1 MCFFV
6 LHNKSICFY
15 LSIVSGMKSIRKII
29 FLIYWVIILIL
40 FPSQILF
47 SQEKD
52 TLDAQ
57 MLFNLSLDD
66 LMNIEIESS
75 VKQKQSITEAPS
87 VVTVITAKQIKE
99 RGYFSVAEALN
110 STAGFDVITD
120 YFQPNL
126 GIRGINGGMRS
137 WSRLAKVMIDGQ
149 SISFRSS
156 SDNYLDPSLIP
167 IEAIEK
173 IEIVRGPN
181 SAIYG
186 KNAFLGVI
194 NIITKNGS
202 TLSDNSITHFGGVYQ
217 KEAAYGISTVFG
229 GSQNDFDFL
238 FASSFSQF
246 NFSGLSPHNIPGS
259 DIYDNNSLTEQNESV
274 PFSVYAKLHYESEKI
289 GEISFDLSH
298 QNINHK
304 HEFADWGALTHHN
317 RINLI
322 NTFERLRYTKD
333 LFTDF
338 KVNVSL
344 AHSHSNPL
352 DNEILDTD
360 GDHSTWIKREL
371 NTTSYDISGD
381 LLYLVNEDNNFTL
394 GIDYT
399 ADLHEYQKFYT
410 IIENNNEI
418 LNPGGS
424 EGPENFNNLGVFL
437 QMIINP
443 GTFFTIDFLKKL
455 TITAGYRFD
464 FHSIYE
470 DVLTYRLAAVYAL
483 NNSYSSK
490 LMYGTSFNA
499 PSPAQ
504 LYTNAMFTGD
514 IIGNPDLKPEKAKT
528 LEWAL
533 LGRISEHLNFNTN
546 IFYTIIEDKIEY
558 LLPFGEISNITAA
571 NISKVYSAGF
581 EAEINVLFSNSTSY
595 VNYSYQKSLNERYNP
610 MLGDIRVKTN
620 IYPQHMLKFGETY
633 KFPKLHFRVHLDGKF
648 IGSRKASEQNSYV
661 YDPINYAI
669 NSYYLDPY
677 FIVGLNI
684 ESTDLKLFT
693 EKESILSL
701 KVENLFNTDY
711 YFPGFSDFDIP
722 GIGRSLILKLTQTL

>member
-1 MCFFV
+1 
-6 LHNKSICFY
+6 
-15 LSIVSGMKSIRKII
+15 MKSIKKVN
-29 FLIYWVIILIL
+29 FLINWVTILIL
-40 FPSQILF
+40 ISSSTLF

-52 TLDAQ
+52 TLNTQ

-75 VKQKQSITEAPS
+75 VKQKQRITEAPS
-87 VVTVITAKQIKE
+87 IVTVITAKQIKE
-99 RGYFSVAEALN
+99 RGYLSVSEALN
-110 STAGFDVITD
+110 SIAGFDVITD

-194 NIITKNGS
+194 NIITKTGS
-202 TLSDNSITHFGGVYQ
+202 TLSDNSITHFGGIYQ
-217 KEAAYGISTVFG
+217 KEPAFGLSTVFG
-229 GSQNDFDFL
+229 GSEHDFDFL
-238 FASSFSQF
+238 FASSISQF
-246 NFSGLSPHNIPGS
+246 DFSGLNPRNIPGS
-259 DIYDNNSLTEQNESV
+259 DIYDENSITEQNEIT
-274 PFSVYAKLHYESEKI
+274 PFSIYAKLHYKSENI

-298 QNINHK
+298 QNINNK

-317 RINLI
+317 RVNLI

-333 LFTDF
+333 FFTDF
-338 KVNVSL
+338 KATLSL
-344 AHSHSNPL
+344 AHSHSKPL

-360 GDHSTWIKREL
+360 GDHSTYIKREL
-371 NTTSYDISGD
+371 NTSSYDISGD
-381 LLYLVNEDNNFTL
+381 LLYSVNETNNFTL

-399 ADLHEYQKFYT
+399 ADVHEYQKYYT
-410 IIENNNEI
+410 IIENNDKI

-424 EGPENFNNLGVFL
+424 DGPENFNNLGVFL
-437 QMIINP
+437 QMILNP
-443 GTFFTIDFLKKL
+443 STFFSIDFLKNL

-464 FHSIYE
+464 YHSIYE
-470 DVLTYRLAAVYAL
+470 DVLTYRLAAVYVL
-483 NNSYSSK
+483 NKSYSTK

-514 IIGNPDLKPEKAKT
+514 IIGNPDLKPERAKT
-528 LEWAL
+528 LEWAF
-533 LGRISEHLNFNTN
+533 LGRLTEHLNFNTN

-648 IGSRKASEQNSYV
+648 ISSRKASEQNSYV

-669 NSYYLDPY
+669 NSYSLDPY
-677 FIVGLNI
+677 FILGLNI
-684 ESTDLKLFT
+684 ESTNLKLFT
-693 EKESILSL
+693 EKESILSI
-701 KVENLFNTDY
+701 KIENLLNTEY

-722 GIGRSLILKLTQTL
+722 GIGRSVILKLTQTL